1 MTDLERE
8 LLELVLE
15 QTIAIRNLKI
25 KIRLIDP
32 EGEFYPPEDW
42 YHYSYIVQKSIELL
56 DEVQINATGQI

>member
-25 KIRLIDP
+25 KIRLI
-32 EGEFYPPEDW
+32 EKQT
-42 YHYSYIVQKSIELL
+42 SLCL
-56 DEVQINATGQI
+56 INWLIIKICVSL

>member
-42 YHYSYIVQKSIELL
+42 HHYSYIVQKSIQLL
-56 DEVQINATGQI
+56 EEVQHDNHN